1 MVQEKYGVR
10 LAAQEK
16 RRLCRMIRSGRSS
29 AQAITPARI
38 LLKIDEGWS
47 APQVAVALD
56 VSERTVFRT
65 KRRYAEEGL
74 EEVLRHHNQI
84 HRPRKLDDRVEAPS
98 HRPGLQPG
106 S

>member
-1 MVQEKYGVR
+1 MAQEKYEVR

-16 RRLCRMIRSGRSS
+16 GRLRRMIRSGRSS
-29 AQAITPARI
+29 AQAITRARI

-47 APQVAVALD
+47 APQAAAALD

-74 EEVLRHHNQI
+74 DEGA
-84 HRPRKLDDRVEAPS
+84 EAP
-98 HRPGLQPG
+98 
-106 S
+106 